1 MRVPERP
8 NEGRRDT
15 MKQQDIEML
24 TPSERRLL
32 DSSFQ
37 PNMVRLRYRT
47 ILIGAVLMLAGVF
60 IAAARGL
67 AASYLA
73 LIAAGIIIAAAAE
86 KLSYARVLLQF
97 EVLVQKLCHRIE
109 QREGMR
115 LTPLEGEPSRWT
127 APSSRSP
134 QPVDPKSL
142 S

>member
-1 MRVPERP
+1 MGRTTGAVSGGAACGARCQGRAWHGHCCHESRSPEQ
-8 NEGRRDT
+8 EGRRDA

-67 AASYLA
+67 AAVYLA

-97 EVLVQKLCHRIE
+97 EV
-109 QREGMR
+109 
-115 LTPLEGEPSRWT
+115 
-127 APSSRSP
+127 
-134 QPVDPKSL
+134 
-142 S
+142 

>member
-1 MRVPERP
+1 ML
-8 NEGRRDT
+8 
-15 MKQQDIEML
+15 QDIEML

-109 QREGMR
+109 QLEGMR
-115 LTPLEGEPSRWT
+115 LTPLEGEPSRWAT
-127 APSSRSP
+127 PSSRAP
-134 QPVDPKSL
+134 HPVDPKSL